1 MAGAAV
7 PRDAAVPP
15 PELAGADVHA
25 TASGTVASAAAS
37 ATAGAERSGR
47 DHGRAQGFRCATN
60 PENTLS
66 PGGRRRSGPAQ
77 GPLRASSGGR
87 GILEYADGRVFAW
100 AFGMAATDPADEIS
114 ELS

>member
-1 MAGAAV
+1 MAGEAEPRAAAV
-7 PRDAAVPP
+7 PR
-15 PELAGADVHA
+15 PELAGADVHP
-25 TASGTVASAAAS
+25 TAGSTVASAAAS

-77 GPLRASSGGR
+77 GLLSATSGGR
-87 GILEYADGRVFAW
+87 GTLKYADGRVFA
-100 AFGMAATDPADEIS
+100 
-114 ELS
+114 